1 MIDFKWIERIKNR
14 FFKGITRKRGNKTV
28 ERERKKSESSGI
40 YNRKDV
46 VKYRDNGAV
55 M

>member
-28 ERERKKSESSGI
+28 EREREKKA
-40 YNRKDV
+40 K
-46 VKYRDNGAV
+46 AV
-55 M
+55 EYTIERMS